1 MATNTEK
8 LLSEI
13 RLLSNEEKIR
23 VLEALLTDLHEPD
36 LDIEAVWADEARR
49 RWQAY
54 KGGRLASISYE
65 ELVSK

>member
-36 LDIEAVWADEARR
+36 LDIEAVWR
-49 RWQAY
+49 
-54 KGGRLASISYE
+54 
-65 ELVSK
+65 